1 MSEPLDVRRYNR
13 EAWNRQVDSGQNPWT
28 QPVDSATIARA
39 RLGEFSVLLTENL
52 PVPQAWFPPLPGLDV
67 LALACGGGQQGPVF
81 AAAGARVTVFDN
93 SPRQLDRDR
102 EVAAREGLTNL
113 RTVEGDARDLS
124 QFADASFDFIFHPVS
139 NLFIPEI
146 RPIWQEA
153 FRVLRPGGS
162 LLAGFM
168 NPIFYI
174 FDFDKAEQPEAVL
187 EVKYKLPYA
196 DTDYPENFQ
205 HQMAHGW
212 PLEHS
217 HSLTDQ
223 LAGQMEAGFHLVGLY
238 EDRHQ
243 GTLISAY
250 TPTYLATRAL
260 KPENRPAPGYSQTA

>member
-1 MSEPLDVRRYNR
+1 MSAPLDPRLYNR
-13 EAWNRQVDSGQNPWT
+13 EAWNRLVDSGENPWT
-28 QPVDSATIARA
+28 LPVEAETIARA
-39 RLGEFSVLLTENL
+39 RLGDFSVLLTENL
-52 PVPQAWFPPLPGLDV
+52 PVPRDWFPPLPGLEL
-67 LALACGGGQQGPVF
+67 LALACGGGQQGPIF
-81 AAAGARVTVFDN
+81 AAAGANVTVFDN

-113 RTVEGDARDLS
+113 RTVEGDARNLS
-124 QFADASFDFIFHPVS
+124 QFADESFDFIFHPVS

-146 RPIWQEA
+146 RPIWREA
-153 FRVLRPGGS
+153 FRVLRSGGS

-174 FDFDKAEQPEAVL
+174 FDLDKAEQPEAQL
-187 EVKYKLPYA
+187 EVQYKLPYA
-196 DTDYPENFQ
+196 DLDHPEICQ
-205 HQMAHGW
+205 RLMEKGW
-212 PLEHS
+212 PLEYS

-260 KPENRPAPGYSQTA
+260 KP

>member
-1 MSEPLDVRRYNR
+1 MSAPLDPRLYNR
-13 EAWNRQVDSGQNPWT
+13 EAWNRLVDSGENPWT
-28 QPVDSATIARA
+28 LPVEAETIARA
-39 RLGEFSVLLTENL
+39 RLGDFSVLLTENL
-52 PVPQAWFPPLPGLDV
+52 PVPRDWFPPLPGLEL
-67 LALACGGGQQGPVF
+67 LALACGGGQQGPIF
-81 AAAGARVTVFDN
+81 AAAGANVTVFDN

-113 RTVEGDARDLS
+113 RTVEGDARNLS
-124 QFADASFDFIFHPVS
+124 QFADESFDFIFHPVS

-146 RPIWQEA
+146 RPIWREA

-174 FDFDKAEQPEAVL
+174 FNLDKAEQPEAQL
-187 EVKYKLPYA
+187 EVQYKLPYA
-196 DTDYPENFQ
+196 DLDHPEICQ
-205 HQMAHGW
+205 RLMEKGW
-212 PLEHS
+212 PLEYS

-260 KPENRPAPGYSQTA
+260 KP